1 MVENVQTI
9 ELSPLFI
16 TGMWRS
22 GTTLISRMINNHPE
36 FDGLLE
42 MKPSYEMPL
51 WLSREADFEQ
61 PEPVADNL
69 VPLDFDSC

>member
-1 MVENVQTI
+1 MALPINH
-9 ELSPLFI
+9 
-16 TGMWRS
+16 RS
-22 GTTLISRMINNHPE
+22 IMNHHLKGLTMNSFEQLMDNHPE